1 MYKLL
6 LVLASA
12 QALKRPQ
19 RALAVRG
26 GEVDPITIGKGI
38 VAASG
43 IYGAFDPAANAGL
56 YGIKAE
62 DKGNA
67 MMRLMGWSQIL
78 FAAALNLDM
87 DSVVRRRSGC
97 LLPASSRRRRGDG
110 VTRCTPSPRLRR
122 RRRGDGVMSY
132 AISPFYRIG
141 VHGQMAYHS
150 IAFLLVA
157 QPSFEKFQC
166 PKAPDAVWM
175 AICAAVGYKT
185 LDGSL
190 NKWVPTA
197 IWLANGA
204 QFFLAPQSAIDLYEM
219 KGTNRLCQAM
229 TGLMGGQMLCVGTYL
244 AALLME
250 KSQSEAFAYAMAVNG
265 LAAAKFALQDADDL
279 KAPKSGPLAWAALS
293 AGLAYKALN

>member
-67 MMRLMGWSQIL
+67 MMRLAGWSQIL
-78 FAAALNLDM
+78 FAAALNLDTE
-87 DSVVRRRSGC
+87 S
-97 LLPASSRRRRGDG
+97 
-110 VTRCTPSPRLRR
+110 
-122 RRRGDGVMSY
+122 
-132 AISPFYRIG
+132 
-141 VHGQMAYHS
+141 VHGQMCYHGL
-150 IAFLLVA
+150 AFLPTRCR
-157 QPSFEKFQC
+157 PSRLQA
-166 PKAPDAVWM
+166 PKAPDALWM
-175 AICAAVGYKT
+175 AINAAIGHTPRRHPQQV
-185 LDGSL
+185 DRD
-190 NKWVPTA
+190 VPLVCERRLILPRA
-197 IWLANGA
+197 
-204 QFFLAPQSAIDLYEM
+204 QSAIDLYEM
-219 KGTNRLCQAM
+219 KGTNRLCKAM
-229 TGLMGGQMLCVGTYL
+229 TGLMGGQMLCVGTYRGASWRMRRL
-244 AALLME
+244 AR
-250 KSQSEAFAYAMAVNG
+250 SPTPWPFHG
-265 LAAAKFALQDADDL
+265 LAAAKFALPGRGRPQVPEGRRPPRL
-279 KAPKSGPLAWAALS
+279 L

>member
-78 FAAALNLDM
+78 FAAALNLD
-87 DSVVRRRSGC
+87 
-97 LLPASSRRRRGDG
+97 PE
-110 VTRCTPSPRLRR
+110 TT
-122 RRRGDGVMSY
+122 
-132 AISPFYRIG
+132 
-141 VHGQMAYHS
+141 HGQMMYHMLAVMVITEPMS
-150 IAFLLVA
+150 EVFGA
-157 QPSFEKFQC
+157 
-166 PKAPDAVWM
+166 PKAPSVIWM
-175 AICAAVGYKT
+175 AILGAVGYKT
-185 LDGSL
+185 LDGTL
-190 NKWVPTA
+190 NKWVATA
-197 IWLANGA
+197 IFLANGA
-204 QFFLAPQSAIDLYEM
+204 QAFLAPDSICDMYGI
-219 KGTNRLCQAM
+219 KGANKICKAM
-229 TGLMGGQMLCVGTYL
+229 FSLMGGQMLCTGTYL
-244 AALLME
+244 GALLMD

-265 LAAAKFALQDADDL
+265 VAAAKYAIADADDL
-279 KAPKSGPLAWAALS
+279 KAPKTGALAWAAIS

>member
-12 QALKRPQ
+12 AALKRPAPQ

-26 GEVDPITIGKGI
+26 GEIDPLQVGKGI
-38 VAASG
+38 VLASG
-43 IYGAFDPAANAGL
+43 IYGVFDPAGNL
-56 YGIKAE
+56 DKYGMKGN
-62 DKGNA
+62 DKDNA
-67 MMRLMGWSQIL
+67 MMRLTAWSQIL
-78 FAAALNLDM
+78 YAAALNLDT
-87 DSVVRRRSGC
+87 
-97 LLPASSRRRRGDG
+97 SS
-110 VTRCTPSPRLRR
+110 
-122 RRRGDGVMSY
+122 
-132 AISPFYRIG
+132 
-141 VHGQMAYHS
+141 VHGQMAYHCV
-150 IAFLLVA
+150 AFILIA
-157 QPSFEKFQC
+157 QPCFEKFQS
-166 PKAPDAVWM
+166 PKTADAIWM
-175 AICAAVGYKT
+175 AVMAAIGYKT
-185 LDGSL
+185 LDGTL
-190 NKWVPTA
+190 NKWIATSL
-197 IWLANGA
+197 WLANGA

-279 KAPKSGPLAWAALS
+279 KSPKAGPLAWTALS

>member
-6 LVLASA
+6 LVFASA
-12 QALKRPQ
+12 AALKRPQ

-78 FAAALNLDM
+78 FAAALNLDT
-87 DSVVRRRSGC
+87 DS
-97 LLPASSRRRRGDG
+97 
-110 VTRCTPSPRLRR
+110 
-122 RRRGDGVMSY
+122 
-132 AISPFYRIG
+132 
-141 VHGQMAYHS
+141 VHGQMAYHC
-150 IAFLLVA
+150 IAFILAA
-157 QPSFEKFQC
+157 QPSFEKFQS
-166 PKAPDAVWM
+166 PKAPDAIWM
-175 AICAAVGYKT
+175 AVMAAVGYKT

-229 TGLMGGQMLCVGTYL
+229 TSMMGGQMLCVGTYL
-244 AALLME
+244 AALLMD

-265 LAAAKFALQDADDL
+265 LAAVKFALQDADDV
-279 KAPKSGPLAWAALS
+279 KAPKTGPLAWAALS
-293 AGLAYKALN
+293 AGLAYKSLN

>member
-1 MYKLL
+1 MP
-6 LVLASA
+6 LVSTTAAGFCARNLIAGTAIFNPRGAMGAEGSG
-12 QALKRPQ
+12 
-19 RALAVRG
+19 RA
-26 GEVDPITIGKGI
+26 
-38 VAASG
+38 
-43 IYGAFDPAANAGL
+43 DPA
-56 YGIKAE
+56 
-62 DKGNA
+62 
-67 MMRLMGWSQIL
+67 
-78 FAAALNLDM
+78 
-87 DSVVRRRSGC
+87 RRATRESG
-97 LLPASSRRRRGDG
+97 
-110 VTRCTPSPRLRR
+110 
-122 RRRGDGVMSY
+122 
-132 AISPFYRIG
+132 
-141 VHGQMAYHS
+141 
-150 IAFLLVA
+150 
-157 QPSFEKFQC
+157 
-166 PKAPDAVWM
+166 DAVWM

-244 AALLME
+244 AALLMD

-279 KAPKSGPLAWAALS
+279 KSPKAGPLAWTALS